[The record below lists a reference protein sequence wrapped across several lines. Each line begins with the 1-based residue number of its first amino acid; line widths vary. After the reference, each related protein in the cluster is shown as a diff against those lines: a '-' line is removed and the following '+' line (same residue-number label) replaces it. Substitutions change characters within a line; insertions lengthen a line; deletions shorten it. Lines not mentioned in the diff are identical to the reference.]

1 MELVWMFG
9 LLGLLWLALLALLA
23 LIVVTVRQWLAE
35 EIGPALDGDG
45 TDDEPRLVSTCRE
58 LSELAAK
65 TREASHG

>member
-9 LLGLLWLALLALLA
+9 LIGLLWLVLLAML
-23 LIVVTVRQWLAE
+23 VVTVRQWMAE
-35 EIGPALDGDG
+35 AIGPDLDCDEFEE
-45 TDDEPRLVSTCRE
+45 EPRLVSACRE

>member
-1 MELVWMFG
+1 MSLGWMF
-9 LLGLLWLALLALLA
+9 LILGLLWLALLVMF
-23 LIVVTVRQWLAE
+23 VVTVRQWLAE

-45 TDDEPRLVSTCRE
+45 LEDEPRLVSACRE

>member
-1 MELVWMFG
+1 MSLGWMF
-9 LLGLLWLALLALLA
+9 LILGLLWLALLAML
-23 LIVVTVRQWLAE
+23 VVTVRQWIAE

-45 TDDEPRLVSTCRE
+45 PDDEPRLVSACRE

>member
-9 LLGLLWLALLALLA
+9 LLGLLWLALLAML
-23 LIVVTVRQWLAE
+23 VVTVRQWIAE
-35 EIGPALDGDG
+35 EIGPAMDGD
-45 TDDEPRLVSTCRE
+45 DMEDEPRLVSACRE

>member
-1 MELVWMFG
+1 MSLGWIF
-9 LLGLLWLALLALLA
+9 LILGLLWLALLAML
-23 LIVVTVRQWLAE
+23 VVTVRQWIAE

-45 TDDEPRLVSTCRE
+45 PDDEPRLVSACRE

>member
-9 LLGLLWLALLALLA
+9 LIGLLWLVLLAML
-23 LIVVTVRQWLAE
+23 VVTVRQWIAE

-45 TDDEPRLVSTCRE
+45 PDDEPRLVSACRE

>member
-9 LLGLLWLALLALLA
+9 LLGLLWLALLAM
-23 LIVVTVRQWLAE
+23 IVVTVRQWLAQE
-35 EIGPALDGDG
+35 VGPGLDSSECE
-45 TDDEPRLVSTCRE
+45 DEPRLVATCRE

>member
-1 MELVWMFG
+1 MSLGWMF
-9 LLGLLWLALLALLA
+9 LILGLLWLALLAML
-23 LIVVTVRQWLAE
+23 VVTVRQWLAE

-45 TDDEPRLVSTCRE
+45 LEDEPRLVSACRE

>member
-9 LLGLLWLALLALLA
+9 LLGLLWLALLAM
-23 LIVVTVRQWLAE
+23 IVVTVRQWLAQE
-35 EIGPALDGDG
+35 VGPELDGSECE
-45 TDDEPRLVSTCRE
+45 DEPRLASTCRE